1 LFFKSFNLAR
11 KKTIKRRVSR
21 YRRKNITR
29 TSVKRGGVNLGR
41 VLKKA
46 SKDAL
51 ILSLARRLV
60 PNIAGVYQG
69 SLDKIFSG
77 SALKMLNQGGS
88 SLIEV
93 GIAEAGST
101 VLDNR
106 LMPLAFGA
114 VQPAIAQAQATT
126 QSLATQSYA
135 TMQAL
140 YQRG

>member
-1 LFFKSFNLAR
+1 MFFKSFNLAR
-11 KKTIKRRVSR
+11 KKAVKRRI
-21 YRRKNITR
+21 RRKITR

-41 VLKKA
+41 VLKRA

-51 ILSLARRLV
+51 MLSLARRLV

-69 SLDKIFSG
+69 SLDKILSG
-77 SALKMLNQGGS
+77 SALKMLNQGGN

-106 LMPLAFGA
+106 VMPLAFGA

>member
-1 LFFKSFNLAR
+1 MAKR
-11 KKTIKRRVSR
+11 KAVKRRVSR
-21 YRRKNITR
+21 YRRKITR
-29 TSVKRGGVNLGR
+29 TNVKRSGMNLGR
-41 VLKKA
+41 VLKRA
-46 SKDAL
+46 SKDAFM
-51 ILSLARRLV
+51 LSLARKLV

-69 SLDKIFSG
+69 SLDKICSG
-77 SALKMLNQGGS
+77 GALKMLNQGGS

-101 VLDNR
+101 VLDTR
-106 LMPLAFGA
+106 VMPLAFGA

>member
-1 LFFKSFNLAR
+1 MAKR
-11 KKTIKRRVSR
+11 KAVKRRVSR
-21 YRRKNITR
+21 YRRKITR
-29 TSVKRGGVNLGR
+29 TNVKRSGMNLGR
-41 VLKKA
+41 VLKRA

-60 PNIAGVYQG
+60 PNIGGVYQG
-69 SLDKIFSG
+69 SLDKICSG
-77 SALKMLNQGGS
+77 GALKMLGQGGS

-101 VLDNR
+101 VLDTR
-106 LMPLAFGA
+106 VMPLAFGA
-114 VQPAIAQAQATT
+114 VAQAQGAVQPAIATT
-126 QSLATQSYA
+126 QSLASQSYA